1 MTKKQQKRYNRKK
14 AAGKARK
21 SSYARKKPGK
31 RKSGKSKSKTKS
43 KSKYNISKG
52 NPSQLPDHVKKVYD
66 KYEATGWKG
75 NFKGQTEGTKAK
87 GKFKNEDKKL
97 PSIDAKGDSL
107 EYWEFDINNRMPN
120 KSRDAERFL
129 IDSKGHVYYTSNHYA
144 SFVKVK

>member
-52 NPSQLPDHVKKVYD
+52 NPSQLPDHVKKYMISMKQLVGKGILKD
-66 KYEATGWKG
+66 KLRVQRRKENSKMRIRS
-75 NFKGQTEGTKAK
+75 F
-87 GKFKNEDKKL
+87 L
-97 PSIDAKGDSL
+97 VL
-107 EYWEFDINNRMPN
+107 MP
-120 KSRDAERFL
+120 
-129 IDSKGHVYYTSNHYA
+129 
-144 SFVKVK
+144 KVIR